1 MLKDKKIK
9 VKENFYQLSRKLRNN
24 IHYNKIEEL
33 DEELYVDV
41 VNLQEEYL
49 DKVYNEMKKNIYFSL
64 DEEDILM
71 NDFFQYCNENNI
83 SQEEIME
90 NYNDYYIQYYYKKN
104 IDRKL

>member
-1 MLKDKKIK
+1 
-9 VKENFYQLSRKLRNN
+9 
-24 IHYNKIEEL
+24 
-33 DEELYVDV
+33 
-41 VNLQEEYL
+41 
-49 DKVYNEMKKNIYFSL
+49 
-64 DEEDILM
+64 M